1 MRRSLAAL
9 AAFSLASSRGAA
21 DLGDLEKEGRLRVLC
36 VLVAEEPEF
45 FAHPPGDRPGFDRE
59 VLEGWARMH
68 KLRLEVVRQTSW
80 DALVPALLESKGDVI
95 AGRFTATE
103 SRRKRIAFTAETFP
117 TRNVVISR
125 RPRPPVETPEQ
136 LRGEKVGIVKGTS
149 LAEAAGEMR
158 LDRVQVDDQVPSGGL
173 PQALRSGRVT
183 AAIEELAGA
192 IILRQRDPEVQIGM
206 FVGPAG
212 SYAFGVRRED
222 ARLLE
227 SLNDYVLN
235 LRKTPTWSRL
245 VVKYFGEQAPEVLRK
260 ARER

>member
-136 LRGEKVGIVKGTS
+136 LRGRRS
-149 LAEAAGEMR
+149 ASS
-158 LDRVQVDDQVPSGGL
+158 RVRASP
-173 PQALRSGRVT
+173 
-183 AAIEELAGA
+183 
-192 IILRQRDPEVQIGM
+192 
-206 FVGPAG
+206 
-212 SYAFGVRRED
+212 RRR
-222 ARLLE
+222 AR
-227 SLNDYVLN
+227 
-235 LRKTPTWSRL
+235 
-245 VVKYFGEQAPEVLRK
+245 
-260 ARER
+260 